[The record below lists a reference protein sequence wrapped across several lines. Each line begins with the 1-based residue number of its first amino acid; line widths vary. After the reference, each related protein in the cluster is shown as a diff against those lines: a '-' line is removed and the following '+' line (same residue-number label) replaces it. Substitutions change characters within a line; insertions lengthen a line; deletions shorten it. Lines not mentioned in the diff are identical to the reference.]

1 LAKLDWTLGFQCIT
15 GDQSPGF
22 CAPVIYFSG
31 FSAAQKSQRR
41 KFAGSDYSGTYAGA
55 QLDYYSESRV
65 WEGAGVE
72 SVPAGL
78 TQVASA
84 K

>member
-31 FSAAQKSQRR
+31 FSAALKKQTQKIC
-41 KFAGSDYSGTYAGA
+41 
-55 QLDYYSESRV
+55 
-65 WEGAGVE
+65 
-72 SVPAGL
+72 GL
-78 TQVASA
+78 RLPRNARWREA
-84 K
+84 